1 MVTAAL
7 EQAASALGEDAGPV
21 VVQTGSVQG
30 FWPAEEYHQKYLAKD
45 PCGYCHVDLGDADRF
60 VAEHQAEF
68 GQAEQ
73 PASR

>member
-1 MVTAAL
+1 M
-7 EQAASALGEDAGPV
+7 

-68 GQAEQ
+68 GLAE
-73 PASR
+73 

>member
-1 MVTAAL
+1 M
-7 EQAASALGEDAGPV
+7 
-21 VVQTGSVQG
+21 
-30 FWPAEEYHQKYLAKD
+30 AETREIYLAGGCFWGMQAYLDKD
-45 PCGYCHVDLGDADRF
+45 PCGYCHVDLGDVDRF

>member
-45 PCGYCHVDLGDADRF
+45 PCAYCHVDLGDADRF

-68 GQAEQ
+68 GLAE
-73 PASR
+73 

>member
-1 MVTAAL
+1 MPA
-7 EQAASALGEDAGPV
+7 PV
-21 VVQTGSVQG
+21 VVQVGNVQG

-68 GQAEQ
+68 GPAEQ